1 MKRDWDI
8 IRELLSQIEDE
19 TLPAFVNE
27 LHRDVQFGK
36 GDPVFESDVAR
47 HLKLL
52 ADAGFVKGVQFANTS
67 PKKVC
72 YVRVEPDLTMEG
84 YDLLE
89 VLRSK
94 SIWASVKEQIK
105 TTGAGLTVE
114 AIKVFASQAIRKLSE

>member
-8 IRELLSQIEDE
+8 IRELLSQIESE
-19 TLPAFVNE
+19 TLPEFVNN
-27 LHRDVQFGK
+27 LHREVQFGK
-36 GDPVFESDVAR
+36 GDAVFESEVAR

-52 ADAGFVKGVQFANTS
+52 VDAGYVSGIQFANTS
-67 PKKVC
+67 PRKVC
-72 YVRVEPDLTMEG
+72 YVRVEPDLTMDG

-94 SIWASVKEQIK
+94 TIWTSVKEQIK
-105 TTGAGLTVE
+105 TTGAVLTVE